1 MESTLILCGDAH
13 DLLVLVSVLGSGVS
27 ALLCI
32 VCCLSTSHPCRM
44 SIILGP
50 RTESIWYIFMWPVG
64 LAYQI
69 DQPLFIAEAFYMPL
83 LYDQLKLSAAT

>member
-1 MESTLILCGDAH
+1 
-13 DLLVLVSVLGSGVS
+13 
-27 ALLCI
+27 
-32 VCCLSTSHPCRM
+32 M